1 MGKGAWHPT
10 WPSEFS
16 ALDPRGGRIE
26 LMASVVLWCPCVGC
40 GMSVSSLSR

>member
-16 ALDPRGGRIE
+16 ALDPCGGRRADGIGSP
-26 LMASVVLWCPCVGC
+26 LVPMRRLWHECEPPE
-40 GMSVSSLSR
+40 